1 MWRTQLFFF
10 LFLFCFPHFSGE
22 SFEIFPKSKQ
32 TLWKGRSSF
41 RNRAKL
47 RTTKFDC
54 AKGGGGGDG
63 RENWWADRRMTTA
76 REGCRDPPPF
86 ETTAQ
91 RRDRV
96 AGRGRERHGHGPR
109 LPSPVPPHALRPNN
123 QSPFHSAV
131 QPFILPLTAP
141 VLLLPTL
148 RLCTFQCRHL
158 SSQAQPVSLSP
169 WWVGGT
175 QFI

>member
-1 MWRTQLFFF
+1 MKKIATLKKLFVGPKSLNVANSAFFFFFFF
-10 LFLFCFPHFSGE
+10 LLFWRKFWKFS
-22 SFEIFPKSKQ
+22 PKKQ
-32 TLWKGRSSF
+32 TNPVRGSQLISQQSEIRHNKIWLCEKGRG
-41 RNRAKL
+41 R
-47 RTTKFDC
+47 
-54 AKGGGGGDG
+54 DG
-63 RENWWADRRMTTA
+63 RESWWADRRMTTA

-141 VLLLPTL
+141 VPLLPSL

-158 SSQAQPVSLSP
+158 SSQA
-169 WWVGGT
+169 
-175 QFI
+175 

>member
-1 MWRTQLFFF
+1 VRGSQLI
-10 LFLFCFPHFSGE
+10 SQQ
-22 SFEIFPKSKQ
+22 SEITHKKIW
-32 TLWKGRSSF
+32 LCEKG
-41 RNRAKL
+41 A
-47 RTTKFDC
+47 
-54 AKGGGGGDG
+54 GGGHG

-96 AGRGRERHGHGPR
+96 AGRGRARHGHGPR

-141 VLLLPTL
+141 VLLLPSL

-158 SSQAQPVSLSP
+158 SSQAQPVSPSP
-169 WWVGGT
+169 SPSPCRVGVHAVDLYCFHLAYGRG
-175 QFI
+175 QIIERWAICFHWKFI